1 MKLLTKSTLL
11 IATLSLFLFF
21 IMGIIFFQVL
31 KNISLSGLNR
41 ELGDL
46 KELMVDILREN
57 RGEGLERFET
67 LPGIDS
73 LTVWQLDREVHE
85 GDLFGD
91 TLMFDS
97 KEEQYKT
104 YRYLQFEEDLEGL
117 GYQVK
122 IYKST
127 NPTDLLVERV
137 TLMMTLMVILF
148 LAGIFILN
156 RVIFASLWKDFFE
169 AIAKLK
175 LFETTK
181 EPVVLG
187 EQDIEEFDELK
198 RVLEDMTRRLARDYR
213 ELKEYT
219 DHTTHE
225 LQTPLAV
232 IKSKTELLIQSENLG
247 AEEMKCLQAIN
258 TSIQQLSRLNATL
271 TLLTRIENRQFTEKD
286 EIKLSTL
293 LDRHLELLEEHMGL
307 RGIEV
312 IRKTT
317 DHLVLQMD
325 QGLADLLIA
334 NLLKNAI
341 VHNVEGGSILLE
353 TRANSLIIKNDGPPL
368 QFDQEE
374 LFTRFVRDTTQS
386 GNLGLGLSLVKK
398 VCDTYNFSLNYS
410 YDNQQHTFTV
420 HFSV

>member
-31 KNISLSGLNR
+31 KNMSKADLDR
-41 ELGDL
+41 ELIDL
-46 KELMVDILREN
+46 KEIVEDHIEN
-57 RGEGLERFET
+57 YNANQIFA

-73 LTVWQLDREVHE
+73 LSIQLVELDEQSGE
-85 GDLFGD
+85 FFGD
-91 TLMFDS
+91 TLMYDA
-97 KEEQYKT
+97 KDGQYKT
-104 YRYLQFEEDLEGL
+104 YRFIQFHSVKRDNTF
-117 GYQVK
+117 QVK

-127 NPTDLLVERV
+127 TPTDYLVERV

-156 RVIFASLWKDFFE
+156 RFIFASLWKDFFE
-169 AIAKLK
+169 AIKKLK
-175 LFETTK
+175 QFETTK

-198 RVLEDMTRRLARDYR
+198 QALEDMTRRLAKDYR

-232 IKSKTELLIQSENLG
+232 IKSKTELLIQSKNLG

-258 TSIQQLSRLNATL
+258 TSVQQLSRLNATL
-271 TLLTRIENRQFTEKD
+271 TLITRIENRQFTEKD
-286 EIKLSTL
+286 EIKLIEL
-293 LDRHLELLEEHMGL
+293 LDHHLELLEEHIDL
-307 RGIEV
+307 RNIKV
-312 IRKTT
+312 VKNYKDDST
-317 DHLVLQMD
+317 VLYMD
-325 QGLADLLIA
+325 QGLADLLIV

-341 VHNVEGGSILLE
+341 VHNVEGGSIVLE
-353 TRANSLIIKNDGPPL
+353 IQEDCLVIKNDGAPL
-368 QFDQEE
+368 QFSSEE
-374 LFTRFVRDTTQS
+374 LFTRFIRDTKRA
-386 GNLGLGLSLVKK
+386 GNFGLGLSLVKK
-398 VCDTYNFSLNYS
+398 VCETYNFSINYS
-410 YDNQQHTFTV
+410 FDNQQHTFTLGLTN
-420 HFSV
+420 

>member
-31 KNISLSGLNR
+31 KNISISGLNR

-46 KELMVDILREN
+46 KELVVDHLKGG
-57 RGEGLERFET
+57 RGEQLEA

-73 LTVWQLDREVHE
+73 LYVLQLDRPISE
-85 GDLFGD
+85 GDLFSD
-91 TLMFDS
+91 TLMFDL
-97 KEEQYKT
+97 KDEQYKT
-104 YRYLQFEEDLEGL
+104 FRYLQFETEMEGRAYL
-117 GYQVK
+117 VK

-156 RVIFASLWKDFFE
+156 RFIFASLWKDFFE
-169 AIAKLK
+169 AIDKLK
-175 LFETTK
+175 QFETSK

-187 EQDIEEFDELK
+187 DQDIEEFDELK
-198 RVLEDMTRRLARDYR
+198 RALEDMTRRLSRDYR

-232 IKSKTELLIQSENLG
+232 IKSKTELLIQSKNLG
-247 AEEMKCLQAIN
+247 AEEMKCLDAIN
-258 TSIQQLSRLNATL
+258 TSVKQLSRLNATL
-271 TLLTRIENRQFTEKD
+271 TMITRIENRQFTEKD
-286 EIKLSTL
+286 EIKLNQL
-293 LDRHLELLEEHMGL
+293 LDRHLDLLEEHIGL
-307 RGIEV
+307 RGIKVVRNYEDAMV
-312 IRKTT
+312 LHM
-317 DHLVLQMD
+317 DH
-325 QGLADLLIA
+325 GLADLLVA

-341 VHNVEGGSILLE
+341 IHNVDEGTILVE
-353 TRANSLIIKNDGPPL
+353 TREGCLMVKNDGPPL
-368 QFDQEE
+368 QFSQEE
-374 LFTRFVRDTTQS
+374 LFTRFVRDTARS
-386 GNLGLGLSLVKK
+386 GNFGLGLSLVKK
-398 VCDTYNFSLNYS
+398 VCDTYNFSIEYS
-410 YDNQQHTFTV
+410 YDNQQHTFLLRL
-420 HFSV
+420 SN

>member
-1 MKLLTKSTLL
+1 MKLLTKSSLL

-31 KNISLSGLNR
+31 KNISISDLNR

-46 KELMVDILREN
+46 KELVVDYMKETQ
-57 RGEGLERFET
+57 GEELKA

-73 LTVWQLDREVHE
+73 LSVRQLDTATGA
-85 GDLFGD
+85 GDVFRD

-97 KEEQYKT
+97 RDEQYKT
-104 YRYLQFEEDLEGL
+104 FRYIQFELEL
-117 GYQVK
+117 GARDYLVK

-137 TLMMTLMVILF
+137 TLMITLMVILF
-148 LAGIFILN
+148 LGGIFVLN

-169 AIAKLK
+169 ALDKLK
-175 LFETTK
+175 QFETSK

-187 EQDIEEFDELK
+187 EQDIEEFAELK
-198 RVLEDMTRRLARDYR
+198 GVLEDMTRRLAKDYR

-258 TSIQQLSRLNATL
+258 TSVQQLSRLNATL
-271 TLLTRIENRQFTEKD
+271 TLITRIENRQFTEREK
-286 EIKLSTL
+286 IKLNEL
-293 LDRHLELLEEHMGL
+293 LDHHLELLEEHIGL
-307 RGIEV
+307 RSIKV
-312 IRKTT
+312 IRKYEGNM
-317 DHLVLQMD
+317 VLHMD
-325 QGLADLLIA
+325 RGLADLMIA

-341 VHNVEGGSILLE
+341 VHNIEKGTIMVQTFDE
-353 TRANSLIIKNDGPPL
+353 NLIIQNDGPPL
-368 QFDQEE
+368 QFSEEE
-374 LFTRFVRDTTQS
+374 LFSRFVRDTTRS
-386 GNLGLGLSLVKK
+386 GNFGLGLSLVKK
-398 VCDTYNFSLNYS
+398 VCEFYNFSINYS
-410 YDNQQHTFTV
+410 NDNQQHKF
-420 HFSV
+420 HLHLKH